1 MNNQNKSA
9 CPAVTGQALNTDNE
23 AIGEAQIQNHDTT
36 SPQQAQLV
44 DAAIA
49 ALEYARQGWPVFPCN
64 IQKKPMTKN
73 GFKDATTD
81 EQAIR
86 QWWSKTP
93 APSIGIATGSASGL
107 LVLDV
112 DFPDG
117 PDSLLRLEEEN
128 GPLPA
133 TLEQRTGS
141 RGRHLIFKNPV
152 GITIK
157 NSAGKIAPNLDI
169 RCEGGYVIAP
179 PSRGWNSKAGCETG
193 TQYEWV
199 NDHPIAEAP
208 DWLIDMLRVEKKP
221 NSKARERPATP
232 ELTKC
237 SKYGLAALEK
247 EIAILAE
254 TPEGKRNEQLNKS
267 AFALGQ
273 LVAGGELDHESVERE
288 LLSVAIATGLSGEE
302 ARNTIASGM
311 DAGFKEPRSAPAT
324 SNFYHLTELGN
335 AERFRDQHGDVV
347 RYDSARKQWLLYD
360 GKRWK
365 VGAGDKVRRMAH
377 KTAKNLYELAAQA
390 TDNDM
395 TQKISKW
402 AGQSC
407 KSTSISAMLREAAAL
422 LSIDS
427 AILDAGPWLFNCG
440 NCTINLITGETH
452 THRKEDWL
460 TKISPVDYDPDAKAP
475 IFQKV
480 LHTCFAGKQDLIDFL
495 QRFAGYSLS
504 GSIKEQCI
512 FIWWGSG
519 ANGKSTILN
528 ALAEAAGDY
537 AQTTRPETLMV
548 KRGDGIP
555 SDLAKLKGARLVTA
569 AEAEDGHR
577 LAESQIKQMT
587 GGEKIQA
594 RALYQDWFEYV
605 PEFKIILCTNHK
617 PIIRGD
623 DHAIWRRIR
632 LVPFTVTIPEKDRDQ
647 DLPEKLKSEL
657 PGILAWMVTG
667 AAEWLKNGLGMP
679 TEVKEATDSYQ
690 SEQSVIQIFLDSCCI
705 IKPDEI
711 VESQV
716 LFQMFDNWRTSEG
729 HRKITQ
735 TKLGRMLSDL
745 GFEKSRMPGV
755 GRTVYLGLSL
765 IP

>member
-1 MNNQNKSA
+1 MTSNEKAAS
-9 CPAVTGQALNTDNE
+9 PVQAGTL
-23 AIGEAQIQNHDTT
+23 GETASNLHVDDTN
-36 SPQQAQLV
+36 SVKKVQLV
-44 DAAIA
+44 DAALA
-49 ALEYARQGWPVFPCN
+49 ALAYARQGWRVFPCN
-64 IQKKPMTKN
+64 VNKSPKTKN
-73 GFKDATTD
+73 GFKDATSD
-81 EQAIR
+81 EQTIQ
-86 QWWSKTP
+86 QWWRKTP
-93 APSIGIATGSASGL
+93 ASSIGIATGLASGL

-117 PDSLLRLEEEN
+117 PDSLAKLEEEY

-141 RGRHLIFKNPV
+141 GGRHLFFKKPI

-157 NSAGKIAPNLDI
+157 NSAGKIGPNLDI
-169 RCEGGYVIAP
+169 RCEGGYVIVP
-179 PSRGWNSKAGCETG
+179 PSRGWNSKTGCGTG
-193 TQYEWV
+193 THYEWV
-199 NDHPIAEAP
+199 NDLPIAEAP
-208 DWLIDMLRVEKKP
+208 GWLIDMLRGDKKP
-221 NSKARERPATP
+221 ERKVKERPATP
-232 ELTKC
+232 GTVT
-237 SKYGLAALEK
+237 SSAYGLAALEK
-247 EIAILAE
+247 EIAILTV
-254 TPEGKRNEQLNKS
+254 TPEGKRNDQLNKS
-267 AFALGQ
+267 VYVLAQ
-273 LVAGGELDHESVERE
+273 LVAGGELDHESVESE
-288 LLSVAIATGLSGEE
+288 LLSVAISIGLPEEE
-302 ARNTIASGM
+302 ARATIQSGF
-311 DAGFKEPRSAPAT
+311 DAGFKEPRAAPAT
-324 SNFYHLTELGN
+324 SNSYHLTELGN

-347 RYDSARKQWLLYD
+347 RYDSTRNKWIYYD

-365 VGAGDKVRRMAH
+365 VGAGDMVRRMAH
-377 KTAKNLYELAAQA
+377 KTAKDLYVLAAQT

-395 TQKISKW
+395 AQKIAKW

-407 KSTSISAMLREAAAL
+407 KSASITAMLKEATAL
-422 LSIDS
+422 LAIDS
-427 AILDAGPWLFNCG
+427 AILDAEPWLFNCG
-440 NCTINLITGETH
+440 NCTINLLTGETH
-452 THRKEDWL
+452 KHRKEDWL
-460 TKISPVDYDPDAKAP
+460 TRLSPVDYDPDAKAP

-480 LHTCFAGKQDLIDFL
+480 LNTCFAGKQDLIDFL

-528 ALAEAAGDY
+528 ALAEASGDY

-548 KRGDGIP
+548 KKGDGIP

-587 GGEKIQA
+587 GGEKLQA
-594 RALYQDWFEYV
+594 RALYQDWFEYI
-605 PEFKIILCTNHK
+605 PEFKIVLCTNHR

-632 LVPFTVTIPEKDRDQ
+632 LVPFTVTIPEKDRDK
-647 DLPEKLKSEL
+647 DLPEKLKAEL
-657 PGILAWMVTG
+657 PGILAWMVAG
-667 AAEWLKNGLGMP
+667 AAEWMKNGLGMP

-716 LFQMFDNWRTSEG
+716 LFQAFDSWRTSEG

-745 GFEKSRMPGV
+745 GFEKSRIPGV
-755 GRTVYLGLSL
+755 GRMAYQGLGVNS
-765 IP
+765 

>member
-1 MNNQNKSA
+1 MTNNEKAAS
-9 CPAVTGQALNTDNE
+9 PVQAGTL
-23 AIGEAQIQNHDTT
+23 GETASNLHVDDTN
-36 SPQQAQLV
+36 SVKKVQLGN
-44 DAAIA
+44 AAIA
-49 ALEYARQGWPVFPCN
+49 ALEYARRGLPVFPCS
-64 IQKKPMTKN
+64 IQKKPLTKH

-81 EQAIR
+81 EQTIQ
-86 QWWSKTP
+86 QWWSK
-93 APSIGIATGSASGL
+93 APKSSIGIATGSPSGL
-107 LVLDV
+107 LVVDV
-112 DFPDG
+112 DLPDG
-117 PDSLLRLEEEN
+117 PDSLSKLEEEHR
-128 GPLPA
+128 PLPV

-141 RGRHLIFKNPV
+141 GGRHLIFKNPV
-152 GITIK
+152 GVTIK
-157 NSAGKIAPNLDI
+157 NSAGKIGLNLDI
-169 RCEGGYVIAP
+169 RCEGGYIIAP
-179 PSRGWNSKAGCETG
+179 PSRGWNSKAECETG

-199 NDHPIAEAP
+199 NDLPIAEAP
-208 DWLIDMLRVEKKP
+208 GWLIDMLRVEKKP
-221 NSKARERPATP
+221 DRKAKERPATP
-232 ELTKC
+232 GHGT
-237 SKYGLAALEK
+237 SSPYGLAAVEQ
-247 EIAILAE
+247 EIAILAS
-254 TPEGKRNEQLNKS
+254 TPEGKRNEQLNKT
-267 AFALGQ
+267 AFALAQ
-273 LVAGGELDHESVERE
+273 LVAGGELDWERVESE
-288 LLSVAIATGLSGEE
+288 LLMAAERIGLSEEE

-311 DAGFKEPRSAPAT
+311 EAGYKEPRSAPAT
-324 SNFYHLTELGN
+324 PNIYHLTELGN
-335 AERFRDQHGDVV
+335 AERFRDQHGDDV
-347 RYDSARKQWLLYD
+347 RYDFSRKQWLLYD

-377 KTAKNLYELAAQA
+377 KTAKNLYVLAAQA

-395 TQKISKW
+395 AQKISKW

-407 KSTSISAMLREAAAL
+407 KSASITAMLKEAAAL

-427 AILDAGPWLFNCG
+427 AILDAEPWLFNCG
-440 NCTINLITGETH
+440 NCTINLLTGEAH
-452 THRKEDWL
+452 KHRKEDWL

-475 IFQKV
+475 LFQKV
-480 LHTCFAGKQDLIDFL
+480 LHTCFAEKQELIDFL

-528 ALAEAAGDY
+528 ALAEASGDY

-605 PEFKIILCTNHK
+605 PEFKIVLCTNHR

-632 LVPFTVTIPEKDRDQ
+632 LVPFTVTIPEKDRDK
-647 DLPEKLKSEL
+647 DLPEKLKAEL
-657 PGILAWMVTG
+657 AGILTWMVAG
-667 AAEWLKNGLGMP
+667 AAEWMKTDLGMP

-690 SEQSVIQIFLDSCCI
+690 SEQNIIKIFLDSCCT
-705 IKPDEI
+705 IKTDEI

-716 LFQMFDNWRTSEG
+716 IFQAFDRWRTGEG
-729 HRKITQ
+729 FRKFTQ
-735 TKLGRMLSDL
+735 AKLGRMLSDL

-755 GRTVYLGLSL
+755 GRTIYQGLSL